1 MRVDYGG
8 NALHAAEH
16 PCRDFRFDL
25 PPHRGEEVN
34 ARPAGLVPPQ
44 SPGRTDRR
52 IGEVIAAL
60 GFAKREVVEAAV
72 ELARRSG
79 ELTGEVLINSGVIT
93 GEQLS
98 RALAERHG
106 LEYIDFSVFT
116 PDMGAANLI
125 DANAAKRYA
134 AVPVAF
140 LDEATLLVAMADP
153 ANILAI
159 DDIAMMTRYEVH
171 RAVATEEDVT
181 AVISHIDR
189 VEHHV
194 SVETDLEEAAGPAD
208 VTDLESPTED
218 APIVR
223 LVHSVIAAAIERG
236 ASDIHFDATNAD
248 MNVRYRIDG
257 VMWDSTTIPRRMV
270 AGAVSRIKIMADLD
284 IAEKRK
290 PQDGRVSISL
300 DGRGV
305 DVRLVTLPTVEGE
318 SVVMRILEKDDRV
331 LGFEDLGMVGEPLSH
346 LERAIKRSHGAVL
359 VTGPT
364 GSGKSTTLYSAL
376 DAIRSPEKTII
387 TIEDPVEV
395 RVKGIKQ
402 VQVNTKAGLDFAAG
416 LRSMMRAD
424 PDVIMVGEIRD
435 RETATTAIESSLT
448 GHLILSTLHTNDA
461 PSAVTRLV
469 EMGIEPFL
477 VASSI
482 TCVVAQR
489 LARALCDAC
498 KEPVKITAETLRENG
513 FDGDADIDG
522 YGPVGCVRCG
532 STGYRGRIGLFEVM
546 RMSQPIRELVLARS
560 SAENVGQVAQEEGMR
575 RLHLD
580 GLDKLK
586 AGQTSLAEILRVT
599 AAS

>member
-1 MRVDYGG
+1 MPIS
-8 NALHAAEH
+8 AAM
-16 PCRDFRFDL
+16 PSTQ
-25 PPHRGEEVN
+25 PN
-34 ARPAGLVPPQ
+34 TPAGIPNPA
-44 SPGRTDRR
+44 SPARREQVEARLSGLIEPKFRDRPNRR
-52 IGEVIAAL
+52 IGEVISEL

-93 GEQLS
+93 AEQLS

-106 LEYIDFSVFT
+106 LEYIDFSAFT

-125 DANAAKRYA
+125 DANAAKRYS

-140 LDEATLLVAMADP
+140 LDDRTLLVAMSDP
-153 ANILAI
+153 ANILAV
-159 DDIAMMTRYEVH
+159 DDIAMMTRYDVH

-181 AVISHIDR
+181 AVIAHIDR

-194 SVETDLEEAAGPAD
+194 SVETDFEESAAPAP

-223 LVHSVIAAAIERG
+223 LVHSIIAAAIERG
-236 ASDIHFDATNAD
+236 ASDIHFDPTTGD

-270 AGAVSRIKIMADLD
+270 AGAISRIKIMSDLD

-300 DGRGV
+300 DGRVV

-318 SVVMRILEKDDRV
+318 SVVMRILEKDERV
-331 LGFEDLGMVGEPLSH
+331 MSFEDLGMVGEPLSRF
-346 LERAIKRSHGAVL
+346 ERSISRSHGAVL

-376 DAIRSPEKTII
+376 DTIRSPEKTII

-395 RVKGIKQ
+395 RVKGVKQ
-402 VQVNTKAGLDFAAG
+402 VQVNLKAGLDFAAG

-461 PSAVTRLV
+461 ASAVTRLV

-498 KEPVKITAETLRENG
+498 KEPVKIPADMLRENG
-513 FDGDADIDG
+513 FEATADLDA

-532 STGYRGRIGLFEVM
+532 STGYRGRIGMFEVM
-546 RMSQPIRELVLARS
+546 PMSQPIRELVLARS
-560 SAENVGQVAQEEGMR
+560 AAESIAQVAETEGMQ

-580 GLDKLK
+580 GLDKVR
-586 AGQTSLAEILRVT
+586 AGQTSLAEVLRVT
-599 AAS
+599 TAA

>member
-1 MRVDYGG
+1 MPSAQPNTPAGIPGPASPERREQV
-8 NALHAAEH
+8 E
-16 PCRDFRFDL
+16 
-25 PPHRGEEVN
+25 
-34 ARPAGLVPPQ
+34 ARLAGLVEPTA
-44 SPGRTDRR
+44 PGRQDRR
-52 IGEVIAAL
+52 IGEVISAL

-93 GEQLS
+93 SEQLS

-106 LEYIDFSVFT
+106 LDYIDFSIFK

-125 DANAAKRYA
+125 DANAAKRYS

-140 LDEATLLVAMADP
+140 LDEGTLLVAMADP
-153 ANILAI
+153 ANILAV
-159 DDIAMMTRYEVH
+159 DDIAMMTRYDVH
-171 RAVATEEDVT
+171 RAVASEEDVM

-189 VEHHV
+189 VEHQV
-194 SVETDLEEAAGPAD
+194 SVESDLEETAAPAA

-236 ASDIHFDATNAD
+236 ASDIHFDADERGHERPLPDRRRHVGLDHDPAAHGRRRRLAHQD
-248 MNVRYRIDG
+248 HGRPRHRREAQAAG
-257 VMWDSTTIPRRMV
+257 RPREHLARRPHGGRPPRDSSDRR
-270 AGAVSRIKIMADLD
+270 
-284 IAEKRK
+284 
-290 PQDGRVSISL
+290 GRV
-300 DGRGV
+300 GR
-305 DVRLVTLPTVEGE
+305 DAHPREGRPRHE
-318 SVVMRILEKDDRV
+318 LRGPRH
-331 LGFEDLGMVGEPLSH
+331 GRRAAEPASS
-346 LERAIKRSHGAVL
+346 APIARSHGAVL

-376 DAIRSPEKTII
+376 DSIRSPEKTII

-461 PSAVTRLV
+461 ASAVTRLV

-489 LARALCDAC
+489 LARALCEAC
-498 KEPVKITAETLRENG
+498 KEPRDAHGRGPPGERLRG
-513 FDGDADIDG
+513 
-522 YGPVGCVRCG
+522 
-532 STGYRGRIGLFEVM
+532 GRRHRRAM
-546 RMSQPIRELVLARS
+546 ARS
-560 SAENVGQVAQEEGMR
+560 AVFAAAR
-575 RLHLD
+575 P
-580 GLDKLK
+580 
-586 AGQTSLAEILRVT
+586 AT
-599 AAS
+599 AAESESSR

>member
-1 MRVDYGG
+1 MPIF
-8 NALHAAEH
+8 AAM
-16 PCRDFRFDL
+16 PSTQ
-25 PPHRGEEVN
+25 PN
-34 ARPAGLVPPQ
+34 TPAGIPNPA
-44 SPGRTDRR
+44 SPARREQVEARLGGLIEPKFRDRPNRR
-52 IGEVIAAL
+52 IGEVIAEL

-72 ELARRSG
+72 DLARRSG

-93 GEQLS
+93 AEQLS

-106 LEYIDFSVFT
+106 LDYVDFSVFT

-125 DANAAKRYA
+125 DATAAKRYS

-140 LDEATLLVAMADP
+140 LDDRTLLVAMVDP

-159 DDIAMMTRYEVH
+159 DDISMITRYDVH
-171 RAVATEEDVT
+171 RAVATEEDIA

-194 SVETDLEEAAGPAD
+194 AVESELEETSTPAP
-208 VTDLESPTED
+208 VTDLESPTEE

-223 LVHSVIAAAIERG
+223 LVHSIIAAAIERG
-236 ASDIHFDATNAD
+236 ASDIHFDPTTGD

-270 AGAVSRIKIMADLD
+270 AGAISRIKIMAELD
-284 IAEKRK
+284 IAERRR

-300 DGRGV
+300 DGRIV

-318 SVVMRILEKDDRV
+318 SVVMRILEKDERV
-331 LGFEDLGMVGEPLSH
+331 MGFEDLGMVGEPLERF
-346 LERAIKRSHGAVL
+346 ERAIGRSHGAVL

-376 DAIRSPEKTII
+376 DTIRSPEKTII

-395 RVKGIKQ
+395 RVKGVKQ
-402 VQVNTKAGLDFAAG
+402 VQVNLKAGLDFAAG

-461 PSAVTRLV
+461 ASAVTRLV

-498 KEPVKITAETLRENG
+498 KEPVKIPADMLHENG
-513 FDGDADIDG
+513 FQREADLDA

-532 STGYRGRIGLFEVM
+532 STGYRGRIGMFEVM
-546 RMSQPIRELVLARS
+546 RMTQPIRELVLARAA
-560 SAENVGQVAQEEGMR
+560 AETIAELADSEGMR

-580 GLDKLK
+580 GLDKVK
-586 AGQTSLAEILRVT
+586 AGKTSFAEILRVT
-599 AAS
+599 TAG

>member
-1 MRVDYGG
+1 MPAAMPSTQPDTREG
-8 NALHAAEH
+8 AAAE
-16 PCRDFRFDL
+16 
-25 PPHRGEEVN
+25 
-34 ARPAGLVPPQ
+34 ARLAGLTAPRHRDRPN
-44 SPGRTDRR
+44 RR
-52 IGEVIAAL
+52 IGDVIADL
-60 GFAKREVVEAAV
+60 GFAKRDVVEAAV

-79 ELTGEVLINSGVIT
+79 ELTGEVLIKSGVIT
-93 GEQLS
+93 PEQLS

-106 LEYIDFSVFT
+106 LDYIDFSVFT

-125 DANAAKRYA
+125 DAGAAKRYS

-140 LDEATLLVAMADP
+140 LDERTLLVAMSDP
-153 ANILAI
+153 ANILAV

-171 RAVATEEDVT
+171 RAVSTEEDVA
-181 AVISHIDR
+181 AVIAHIDR
-189 VEHHV
+189 VEHQIGI
-194 SVETDLEEAAGPAD
+194 ETDMEEAAPAP
-208 VTDLESPTED
+208 VTDLETPTED

-236 ASDIHFDATNAD
+236 ASDIHFDPTAGD

-284 IAEKRK
+284 IAEKRR

-300 DGRGV
+300 DGRMV
-305 DVRLVTLPTVEGE
+305 DVRLVVLPTVEGE
-318 SVVMRILEKDDRV
+318 SVVMRILEKNDRV
-331 LGFEDLGMVGEPLSH
+331 LNFADLGMVGEPIKRFEH
-346 LERAIKRSHGAVL
+346 AIARSHGAVL

-376 DAIRSPEKTII
+376 DAIKSPEKTII

-395 RVKGIKQ
+395 RVKGVKQ
-402 VQVNTKAGLDFAAG
+402 VQVNHKAGLDFAAG

-435 RETATTAIESSLT
+435 RETALTAIESSLT

-461 PSAVTRLV
+461 PTAVTRLV

-498 KEPVKITAETLRENG
+498 KEPVTITAATLRENG
-513 FDGDADIDG
+513 FDANADVEAF
-522 YGPVGCVRCG
+522 GPVGCVRCG
-532 STGYRGRIGLFEVM
+532 STGYRSRIGMFEVM
-546 RMSQPIRELVLARS
+546 TMSQPIRELVLQRA
-560 SAENVGQVAQEEGMR
+560 SAEHIGQVADAEGMR

-580 GLDKLK
+580 GLDKVA
-586 AGQTSLAEILRVT
+586 AGQTSFPEILRVS
-599 AAS
+599 AAA

>member
-1 MRVDYGG
+1 
-8 NALHAAEH
+8 
-16 PCRDFRFDL
+16 
-25 PPHRGEEVN
+25 
-34 ARPAGLVPPQ
+34 
-44 SPGRTDRR
+44 
-52 IGEVIAAL
+52 
-60 GFAKREVVEAAV
+60 
-72 ELARRSG
+72 
-79 ELTGEVLINSGVIT
+79 
-93 GEQLS
+93 
-98 RALAERHG
+98 
-106 LEYIDFSVFT
+106 
-116 PDMGAANLI
+116 
-125 DANAAKRYA
+125 
-134 AVPVAF
+134 VAF
-140 LDEATLLVAMADP
+140 LDERTLLVAMADP
-153 ANILAI
+153 ANIMAI
-159 DDIAMMTRYEVH
+159 DDIAMMTRYDVH
-171 RAVATEEDVT
+171 RAVANEEDVA
-181 AVISHIDR
+181 AVIAHIDR
-189 VEHHV
+189 VEHHIGI
-194 SVETDLEEAAGPAD
+194 ETEAEELAAPAA

-223 LVHSVIAAAIERG
+223 LVHSIIAAAIERG
-236 ASDIHFDATNAD
+236 ASDIHFDPTPGD

-300 DGRGV
+300 DGRAV
-305 DVRLVTLPTVEGE
+305 DVRLVVLPTVEGE
-318 SVVMRILEKDDRV
+318 SVVMRILEKDERV
-331 LGFEDLGMVGEPLSH
+331 MNFEDLGLVGDPLTH
-346 LERAIKRSHGAVL
+346 FERAITRSHGAVL

-376 DAIRSPEKTII
+376 DAIRSPEKTVI

-435 RETATTAIESSLT
+435 RETAMTAIESSLT

-461 PSAVTRLV
+461 ASAVTRLV

-498 KEPVKITAETLRENG
+498 KEPVTISAETLRENG
-513 FDGDADIDG
+513 FDEKDGFDA

-532 STGYRGRIGLFEVM
+532 STGYRGRIGMFEVM

-560 SAENVGQVAQEEGMR
+560 AAESIGQVADGEGMR

-580 GLDKLK
+580 GLDKVK
-586 AGQTSLAEILRVT
+586 AGQTSLAEVLRVT
-599 AAS
+599 TAA

>member
-1 MRVDYGG
+1 MP
-8 NALHAAEH
+8 AAMPSTQSDIPNPASDE
-16 PCRDFRFDL
+16 RR
-25 PPHRGEEVN
+25 EQVK
-34 ARPAGLVPPQ
+34 ARLAGLVEPQ
-44 SPGRTDRR
+44 VRDRPNRR
-52 IGEVIAAL
+52 IGEVIAEL

-93 GEQLS
+93 AEQLS

-106 LEYIDFSVFT
+106 LDYIDFTAFT

-125 DANAAKRYA
+125 DANAAKRYS

-140 LDEATLLVAMADP
+140 LDDRTVLVAMADP

-159 DDIAMMTRYEVH
+159 DDIAMMTRYDVH
-171 RAVATEEDVT
+171 RAVATEEDVA
-181 AVISHIDR
+181 AVIAHIDR

-194 SVETDLEEAAGPAD
+194 GIETEVEDVAAPAS
-208 VTDLESPTED
+208 VTDLETPTED

-236 ASDIHFDATNAD
+236 ASDIHFDPTTGD

-300 DGRGV
+300 DGRSV

-318 SVVMRILEKDDRV
+318 SVVMRILEKNERV
-331 LGFEDLGMVGEPLSH
+331 LGFSDLGLDGEPLKRF
-346 LERAIKRSHGAVL
+346 EQAIARSHGAVL

-395 RVKGIKQ
+395 RVQGVKQ

-461 PSAVTRLV
+461 PTAVTRLV

-489 LARALCDAC
+489 LARALCEAC
-498 KEPVKITAETLRENG
+498 KEPVTLTAEALRENG
-513 FDGDADIDG
+513 FDVHEDIKAH
-522 YGPVGCVRCG
+522 GPVGCVRCG
-532 STGYRGRIGLFEVM
+532 STGYRGRIGMFEVM
-546 RMSQPIRELVLARS
+546 RMSQTIRDLVLAGAA
-560 SAENVGQVAQEEGMR
+560 AESVAEAADAEGMR

-580 GLDKLK
+580 GLDKVI
-586 AGQTSLAEILRVT
+586 AGKTSLAEILRVT
-599 AAS
+599 TAT

>member
-1 MRVDYGG
+1 MPSTQRNTPAGIPGPASPERREQV
-8 NALHAAEH
+8 E
-16 PCRDFRFDL
+16 
-25 PPHRGEEVN
+25 
-34 ARPAGLVPPQ
+34 ARLAGLVEPKN
-44 SPGRTDRR
+44 PGRTDRR

-93 GEQLS
+93 AEQLS

-106 LEYIDFSVFT
+106 LEYIDFSIFT

-125 DANAAKRYA
+125 DANAAKRYS

-140 LDEATLLVAMADP
+140 LDETTLLVAMADP

-159 DDIAMMTRYEVH
+159 DDIAMMTRYDVH
-171 RAVATEEDVT
+171 RAVATEEDVM

-194 SVETDLEEAAGPAD
+194 SVETDLEETAAPAA

-236 ASDIHFDATNAD
+236 ASDIHFDATNGD

-270 AGAVSRIKIMADLD
+270 AGAVSRIKIMAELD

-300 DGRGV
+300 DGRMV

-318 SVVMRILEKDDRV
+318 SVVMRILEKNERV
-331 LGFEDLGMVGEPLSH
+331 MSFEDLGMVGDPLSW
-346 LERAIKRSHGAVL
+346 LERAITRSHGAVL

-376 DAIRSPEKTII
+376 DSIRSPEKTII

-461 PSAVTRLV
+461 ASAVTRLV

-498 KEPVKITAETLRENG
+498 KEPVQVTAANLNENG
-513 FDGDADIDG
+513 FVVDTDIDA

-546 RMSQPIRELVLARS
+546 RMSQPIRDLVLARS
-560 SAENVGQVAQEEGMR
+560 AAENIGQVAEEEGMR

-580 GLDKLK
+580 GLDKVK

-599 AAS
+599 TAA

>member
-1 MRVDYGG
+1 MPSTQPDTPTGAR
-8 NALHAAEH
+8 
-16 PCRDFRFDL
+16 RDA
-25 PPHRGEEVN
+25 G
-34 ARPAGLVPPQ
+34 ARLAGLTPPRRRDQ
-44 SPGRTDRR
+44 PNRR
-52 IGEVIAAL
+52 IGDVIAEL

-79 ELTGEVLINSGVIT
+79 ELTGEVLIKSGVIT
-93 GEQLS
+93 AEQLS
-98 RALAERHG
+98 RSLAERHG
-106 LEYIDFSVFT
+106 LDYIDFTTFT

-125 DANAAKRYA
+125 DAQAAKRYS

-140 LDEATLLVAMADP
+140 LDDRTLLVAMADP

-159 DDIAMMTRYEVH
+159 DDIAMMTRYDVH
-171 RAVATEEDVT
+171 RAVASEEDVY
-181 AVISHIDR
+181 AVIAHIDR
-189 VEHHV
+189 VEHHIGI
-194 SVETDLEEAAGPAD
+194 ETEPEEVASPSS
-208 VTDLESPTED
+208 VTDLETPTED
-218 APIVR
+218 APVVR

-236 ASDIHFDATNAD
+236 ASDIHFDPTPGD
-248 MNVRYRIDG
+248 MSVRYRIDG

-284 IAEKRK
+284 ISEKRK

-300 DGRGV
+300 DGRMV
-305 DVRLVTLPTVEGE
+305 DVRLVVLPTVEGE
-318 SVVMRILEKDDRV
+318 SVVMRILEKNDRV
-331 LGFEDLGMVGEPLSH
+331 LSFTDLGMSGEPLKRF
-346 LERAIKRSHGAVL
+346 EQAISRSHGAVL

-376 DAIRSPEKTII
+376 DTIRSPEKTII

-395 RVKGIKQ
+395 RVAGVKQ
-402 VQVNTKAGLDFAAG
+402 VQVNHKAGVDFATG

-435 RETATTAIESSLT
+435 RETALTAIESSLT

-461 PSAVTRLV
+461 PTAVTRLV

-498 KEPVKITAETLRENG
+498 KEPVTISAEMLRENG
-513 FDGDADIDG
+513 FEGAEDIQAH
-522 YGPVGCVRCG
+522 GPVGCVRCG
-532 STGYRGRIGLFEVM
+532 STGYRGRIGMFEVM
-546 RMSQPIRELVLARS
+546 RMTQPIRELVLARAA
-560 SAENVGQVAQEEGMR
+560 AETIAQVADAEGSR

-580 GLDKLK
+580 GLDKVK
-586 AGQTSLAEILRVT
+586 AGQTSFAEILRVS
-599 AAS
+599 AAA

>member
-1 MRVDYGG
+1 MPSTQP
-8 NALHAAEH
+8 NT
-16 PCRDFRFDL
+16 P
-25 PPHRGEEVN
+25 
-34 ARPAGLVPPQ
+34 ARPAGLVAPH
-44 SPGRTDRR
+44 STGASDRR
-52 IGEVIAAL
+52 IGDVIADL
-60 GFAKREVVEAAV
+60 GFAKRDVVEAAV
-72 ELARRSG
+72 DLARRSG

-93 GEQLS
+93 AEQLS

-106 LEYIDFSVFT
+106 LEYIDFSLFT

-125 DANAAKRYA
+125 DANAAKRYS

-140 LDEATLLVAMADP
+140 LDESTLLVAMADP

-171 RAVATEEDVT
+171 RAVATEEDVA
-181 AVISHIDR
+181 AVIAHIDR
-189 VEHHV
+189 VEHHIG
-194 SVETDLEEAAGPAD
+194 VETEGDEREAPAA
-208 VTDLESPTED
+208 VTDLETPSED
-218 APIVR
+218 APVVR

-236 ASDIHFDATNAD
+236 ASDIHFDPTVAD

-257 VMWDSTTIPRRMV
+257 VMWDATTIPRRMV
-270 AGAVSRIKIMADLD
+270 ASAISRIKIMAQLD

-300 DGRGV
+300 EGRVV
-305 DVRLVTLPTVEGE
+305 DVRLVVLPTVEGE
-318 SVVMRILEKDDRV
+318 SVVMRILEKDERV
-331 LGFEDLGMVGEPLSH
+331 MSFTDLGLVGEPLSRF
-346 LERAIKRSHGAVL
+346 ERAIGRSHGLVL

-376 DAIRSPEKTII
+376 DRIRSPEKTII

-395 RVKGIKQ
+395 RVQGIKQ
-402 VQVNTKAGLDFAAG
+402 VQVNLKAGLDFSAG

-461 PSAVTRLV
+461 ASAVTRLV

-498 KEPVKITAETLRENG
+498 KEPLTIAAELLRENG
-513 FDGDADIDG
+513 FDEQADIQAF
-522 YGPVGCVRCG
+522 GPVGCVRCG
-532 STGYRGRIGLFEVM
+532 STGYRGRIGMFEVM
-546 RMSQPIRELVLARS
+546 QMSQPIRELVLARS
-560 SAENVGQVAQEEGMR
+560 AAESIGQVADGEGMR

-580 GLDKLK
+580 GLDKVK

-599 AAS
+599 TAA

>member
-1 MRVDYGG
+1 MPSTQP
-8 NALHAAEH
+8 NT
-16 PCRDFRFDL
+16 
-25 PPHRGEEVN
+25 
-34 ARPAGLVPPQ
+34 PAGIPNPA
-44 SPGRTDRR
+44 SPERREQVRARLAGLIEPRFPERRDRR
-52 IGEVIAAL
+52 IGDVIAEL

-93 GEQLS
+93 AEQLS

-106 LEYIDFSVFT
+106 LDFIDFTAFT

-125 DANAAKRYA
+125 DANAAKRYS

-140 LDEATLLVAMADP
+140 LDEGTLLVAMTDP
-153 ANILAI
+153 ANILAV
-159 DDIAMMTRYEVH
+159 DDIAMMTRYDVH
-171 RAVATEEDVT
+171 RAVASEEDVT
-181 AVISHIDR
+181 AVIAHIDR

-194 SVETDLEEAAGPAD
+194 GLETDIDEIAAPDA
-208 VTDLESPTED
+208 VTDLETPTDD
-218 APIVR
+218 APVVR

-236 ASDIHFDATNAD
+236 ASDIHFDPTAGD
-248 MNVRYRIDG
+248 MSVRYRIDG

-270 AGAVSRIKIMADLD
+270 AGAISRIKIMADLD

-290 PQDGRVSISL
+290 PQDGRVSLSL
-300 DGRGV
+300 DGRVV
-305 DVRLVTLPTVEGE
+305 DIRLVTLPTVDGE
-318 SVVMRILEKDDRV
+318 SVVMRVLEKDERV
-331 LGFEDLGMVGEPLSH
+331 LTFQDLGLVGEPLARF
-346 LERAIKRSHGAVL
+346 ERAISRSHGAVL

-376 DAIRSPEKTII
+376 EAIRSPEKTVI

-395 RVKGIKQ
+395 RVTGVKQ
-402 VQVNTKAGLDFAAG
+402 VQVNTKAGVDFAAG

-461 PSAVTRLV
+461 ASAVTRLV

-482 TCVVAQR
+482 SCVVAQR

-498 KEPVKITAETLRENG
+498 KEPVKISVELLRENG
-513 FDGDADIDG
+513 FHTDADLDAF
-522 YGPVGCVRCG
+522 GPVGCVRCG
-532 STGYRGRIGLFEVM
+532 STGYRGRIGMFEVM
-546 RMSQPIRELVLARS
+546 QVSQPIRELILARAA
-560 SAENVGQVAQEEGMR
+560 AESIAEVADGEGMR

-580 GLDKLK
+580 GLDKVK
-586 AGQTSLAEILRVT
+586 AGQTSFAEILRVT
-599 AAS
+599 TAA

>member
-1 MRVDYGG
+1 MPIPAPMPSTQSDTR
-8 NALHAAEH
+8 L
-16 PCRDFRFDL
+16 
-25 PPHRGEEVN
+25 
-34 ARPAGLVPPQ
+34 AGLIEPMQRDRPN
-44 SPGRTDRR
+44 RR
-52 IGEVIAAL
+52 IGEVIAEL
-60 GFAKREVVEAAV
+60 GFAKRDVVEAAV

-79 ELTGEVLINSGVIT
+79 ELTGEVLIKSGVIT
-93 GEQLS
+93 AEQLT

-125 DANAAKRYA
+125 DAQAAKRYS

-140 LDEATLLVAMADP
+140 LDDRTLLVAMADP

-171 RAVATEEDVT
+171 RAVASEEDVA
-181 AVISHIDR
+181 AVIAHIDR
-189 VEHHV
+189 VEHHIGI
-194 SVETDLEEAAGPAD
+194 EADVDDAAVPAA
-208 VTDLESPTED
+208 VTDLETPTED

-236 ASDIHFDATNAD
+236 ASDIHFDATAAD

-270 AGAVSRIKIMADLD
+270 PGAVSRIKIMADMD

-300 DGRGV
+300 DGRMV
-305 DVRLVTLPTVEGE
+305 DVRLVVLPTVEGE
-318 SVVMRILEKDDRV
+318 SVVMRILEKNDRV
-331 LGFEDLGMVGEPLSH
+331 VNFQELGMEGEPLKRFEQS
-346 LERAIKRSHGAVL
+346 IGRSHGAVL

-395 RVKGIKQ
+395 RVAGVKQ
-402 VQVNTKAGLDFAAG
+402 VQVNHKAGLDFAAG

-435 RETATTAIESSLT
+435 RETALTAIESSLT

-461 PSAVTRLV
+461 PTAVTRLV

-498 KEPVKITAETLRENG
+498 KAPVSITAEVLRENG
-513 FDGDADIDG
+513 FDATSDLDAF
-522 YGPVGCVRCG
+522 GPVGCVRCG
-532 STGYRGRIGLFEVM
+532 STGYKGRIGMFEVM
-546 RMSQPIRELVLARS
+546 RMSQAIRELVLARAA
-560 SAENVGQVAQEEGMR
+560 AESIAEVADREGMR

-580 GLDKLK
+580 GLDKVQ
-586 AGQTSLAEILRVT
+586 AGKTSLSEILRVT
-599 AAS
+599 AAV

>member
-1 MRVDYGG
+1 MP
-8 NALHAAEH
+8 AAMPSTQSDIPNPASDE
-16 PCRDFRFDL
+16 RR
-25 PPHRGEEVN
+25 EQVK
-34 ARPAGLVPPQ
+34 ARLAGLVEPQ
-44 SPGRTDRR
+44 VRDRPNRR
-52 IGEVIAAL
+52 IGEVIAEL

-93 GEQLS
+93 AEQLS

-106 LEYIDFSVFT
+106 LDYIDFTAFT

-125 DANAAKRYA
+125 DANAAKRYS

-140 LDEATLLVAMADP
+140 LDDRTVLVAMADP

-159 DDIAMMTRYEVH
+159 DDIAMMTRYDVH
-171 RAVATEEDVT
+171 RAVATEEDVA
-181 AVISHIDR
+181 AVIAHIDR

-194 SVETDLEEAAGPAD
+194 GIETEVEDVAAPAS
-208 VTDLESPTED
+208 VTDLETPTED

-236 ASDIHFDATNAD
+236 ASDIHFDPTTGD

-300 DGRGV
+300 DGRSV

-318 SVVMRILEKDDRV
+318 SVVMRILEKNERV
-331 LGFEDLGMVGEPLSH
+331 LGFSDLGLDGEPLKRF
-346 LERAIKRSHGAVL
+346 EQAIGRSHGAVL

-395 RVKGIKQ
+395 RVQGVKQ

-461 PSAVTRLV
+461 PTAVTRLV

-489 LARALCDAC
+489 LARALCEAC
-498 KEPVKITAETLRENG
+498 KEPVTLTAEALRENG
-513 FDGDADIDG
+513 FDVHEDIKAH
-522 YGPVGCVRCG
+522 GPVGCVRCG
-532 STGYRGRIGLFEVM
+532 STGYRGRIGMFEVM
-546 RMSQPIRELVLARS
+546 RMSQTIRDLVLAGAA
-560 SAENVGQVAQEEGMR
+560 AESVAEAADAEGMR

-580 GLDKLK
+580 GLDKVI
-586 AGQTSLAEILRVT
+586 AGKTSLAEILRVT
-599 AAS
+599 TAT